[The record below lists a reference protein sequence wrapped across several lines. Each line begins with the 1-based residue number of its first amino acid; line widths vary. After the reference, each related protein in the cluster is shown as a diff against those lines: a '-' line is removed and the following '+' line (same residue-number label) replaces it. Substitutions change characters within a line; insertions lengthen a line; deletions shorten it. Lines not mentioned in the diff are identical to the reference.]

1 MPNVDYVLLSLQSMV
16 AEMVVLKNEFENG
29 LDTMIKTLGV
39 LYKRSSK
46 RDLPELQKVHV
57 CETIERMCM
66 CKIMEMLH
74 KTIRILNLELA
85 MMVH

>member
-1 MPNVDYVLLSLQSMV
+1 MV
-16 AEMVVLKNEFENG
+16 AEMGVLKNKFENG

-39 LYKRSSK
+39 LYKRSPK
-46 RDLPELQKVHV
+46 WDLPELQKVHV
-57 CETIERMCM
+57 CDPVERMRM
-66 CKIMEMLH
+66 CKIMEMLR

>member
-1 MPNVDYVLLSLQSMV
+1 MV
-16 AEMVVLKNEFENG
+16 AEMGVLKNKFENG

-39 LYKRSSK
+39 LYKRSPK
-46 RDLPELQKVHV
+46 QDLPELQEVHV
-57 CETIERMCM
+57 SDPVERMRM
-66 CKIMEMLH
+66 CKIMEMLC

>member
-1 MPNVDYVLLSLQSMV
+1 MPNVDYVLLSLRSMV
-16 AEMVVLKNEFENG
+16 AEMGVLKNKFENG

-57 CETIERMCM
+57 CDPIERMRM
-66 CKIMEMLH
+66 
-74 KTIRILNLELA
+74 LA

>member
-1 MPNVDYVLLSLQSMV
+1 MSNVDYVLLSLQSMV
-16 AEMVVLKNEFENG
+16 AEMRVLKNKFENG
-29 LDTMIKTLGV
+29 LDTMIKTLDV
-39 LYKRSSK
+39 LYKRIPK

-57 CETIERMCM
+57 CDPVERICM
-66 CKIMEMLH
+66 CKIMEMLC

>member
-16 AEMVVLKNEFENG
+16 AEMGMLKNKFENG
-29 LDTMIKTLGV
+29 LDTMIKTLDV
-39 LYKRSSK
+39 LYKRSPK

-57 CETIERMCM
+57 CDPVERMQM
-66 CKIMEMLH
+66 CKIMEMLC

-85 MMVH
+85 TMVH

>member
-1 MPNVDYVLLSLQSMV
+1 MV
-16 AEMVVLKNEFENG
+16 AEMGVLKNKFENG
-29 LDTMIKTLGV
+29 LDTIIKTLGV

-57 CETIERMCM
+57 CDPVERIRM
-66 CKIMEMLH
+66 CKIMEMLR

-85 MMVH
+85 TMVR